1 MTGRCQAIIEKWPP
15 AHSLTVDEAI
25 KKFPEQAGINRFGE
39 PEEVAELMNY
49 MVSRAAKWMTG
60 ASVRM
65 DGGEIEGI

>member
-39 PEEVAELMNY
+39 PEEVA
-49 MVSRAAKWMTG
+49 
-60 ASVRM
+60 
-65 DGGEIEGI
+65 